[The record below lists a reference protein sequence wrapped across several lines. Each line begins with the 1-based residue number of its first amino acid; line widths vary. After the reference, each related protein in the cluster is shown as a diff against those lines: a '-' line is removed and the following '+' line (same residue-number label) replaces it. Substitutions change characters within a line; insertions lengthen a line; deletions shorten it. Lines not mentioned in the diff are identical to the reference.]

1 MIMKNFVEEL
11 IIKKRKRY
19 QDDYN
24 EMLGDYNRELET
36 IKGYNGRQILEL
48 LQNCDDEGSDEILIS
63 LDKEAQTISISNNG
77 QPFSQKG
84 YRSLF
89 IANLSSKTS
98 KRKYI
103 GNKGLGFRSI
113 INWSDSI
120 EIQSAN
126 LLLKYSEENRVKVYN
141 ELFTEDFRQAKNEE
155 ENLKG
160 NIIPIPF
167 LSIPE
172 LQTVESDYYITTIKI
187 KYKSEYLVDIIEQVK
202 TITPETLLFL
212 RNIKYVKRQGF
223 DGLNDIQCEKQS
235 LITDEQFKPSQ
246 KITFVESSVWN
257 IFEEEAILPS
267 QYKESNNDEDEFYQ
281 IKIAIEENF
290 KRTSPLLYSY
300 FPTNIRLNQPYILH
314 ATFDLDSTRNQLND
328 SNKNRFLLARIVD
341 FTTKVAKFYA
351 SEVVNYTPLE
361 ILYHSHQADS
371 LSKLGYYE
379 KLKIAISEGCIYPCI
394 DNTYKKKNEVIY
406 VSDDFAQTLINI
418 NATHL
423 FSNHLKRLNS
433 SKVIIPK
440 TNLGAI
446 PNIIDVLNKISSL
459 SLTHKHRALFI
470 SQVVKEGSFIKNRL
484 INQLNLLVNDNNDI
498 ILGDEYIYTPITQG
512 NELQTPSFS
521 RIQFLNKDL
530 YEELLVVFNYSSKD
544 NPIRSRFLYDKLSG
558 FCNIH
563 SYEPAT
569 LAQKIVSETN
579 KIIEKDE
586 NNAIEK
592 IQEMNRCLFYNYKKR
607 DGNIPVMNE
616 RINVPSI
623 TLNKKVKP
631 INDLVLSSGYPT
643 GRITALIFENIYSEE
658 NYIAD
663 SETLGFTQNDDVYEI
678 ENYLLWL
685 NVNRYAKYRVYTNV
699 ISGYSNYANYIKQLK
714 GLNQTSYS
722 LTLKVIDSFYKV
734 LEKISLERLIIWIYF
749 DEDLK
754 KQLNDLKNEDVFNN
768 FYRAYNRISNIPTY
782 LKYLIQSRYKYKFS
796 DLLIDDDYLWS
807 NDFNITYQSKEF
819 TDNGINKSSI
829 NEILVSLGAK
839 DDFNQLTINK
849 VAEII
854 NKAPKHYPDGKKTQ
868 SIYKKSLSHYKENR
882 QALVSP
888 VELFADNGSEKL
900 GLYAQDKVY
909 FSEKIK
915 LPKLLKKD
923 FPIFNFPARQGGIEA
938 IKFFGI
944 NDLKNLDIEITT
956 KTELERITAIFK
968 EYFEKIKPLILTQR
982 ISSIEDKKQKGN
994 QANVCKNINIVLC
1007 ESITYKVKDTEYGVS
1022 DYEFLHY
1029 EKNEYYLRIKNS
1041 DTLDS
1046 LRKNHLFTESFAE
1059 IISLSFD
1066 ISGEKNEFKHILQSD
1081 YEFAIE
1087 NIKNEFGNDCY
1098 QEARNLL
1105 GLANHKQAFWQ
1116 AVFKSKE
1123 FEYEETL
1130 DDLSLEALILS
1141 KFNIEFST
1149 NSIDYENLEDETEL
1163 NKVYDL
1169 FNLVQIELKSF
1180 ASIYEYPIG
1189 FEKVN
1194 YFKIKNYLLSKK
1206 KTVKCSV
1213 WKQLES
1219 KEVEEQSL
1227 FLDLIDKY
1235 ENFEG
1240 FVKEKSLLT
1249 KYEFTIDLDTILKE
1263 YVSFLYK
1270 DLQLSQEIDLDI
1282 VKNLNQEGL
1291 KTDELFQINQ
1301 SKRFKSL
1308 IYFKNAIEII
1318 KQEIRKELD
1327 EKIETSEIQ
1336 VVKNE
1341 SIVHP
1346 KLLDSVNLQPKIIS
1360 KDYNLNKKNGVYI
1373 PKYVDTRKLKEIGTT
1388 SERIVYQYLLKDKN
1402 YKDVYWAGEDDE
1414 GLHHDIRYTDNSQR
1428 IKYVEVKTFDNGYFY
1443 LSKAEYEFGKNHKE
1457 DYEIWLVKNK
1467 QEIIPIRNFF
1477 TDGKY
1482 EATPNEYIIYLEYIT
1497 A

>member
-1 MIMKNFVEEL
+1 MKNFVKEL
-11 IIKKRKRY
+11 IIKKQKRY

-212 RNIKYVKRQGF
+212 RNIKHVKRQGF

-267 QYKESNNDEDEFYQ
+267 QYKESNYDENEFYQ

-328 SNKNRFLLARIVD
+328 SKKNRFLLARIVD

-379 KLKIAISEGCIYPCI
+379 KLKIAISEG
-394 DNTYKKKNEVIY
+394 
-406 VSDDFAQTLINI
+406 
-418 NATHL
+418 
-423 FSNHLKRLNS
+423 
-433 SKVIIPK
+433 
-440 TNLGAI
+440 AI

-470 SQVVKEGSFIKNRL
+470 SQVVKE
-484 INQLNLLVNDNNDI
+484 
-498 ILGDEYIYTPITQG
+498 G

-631 INDLVLSSGYPT
+631 ISDLVLSSDYPT
-643 GRITALIFENIYSEE
+643 GRHTALIFENIYSEE

-663 SETLGFTQNDDVYEI
+663 SETLGFTQNDDEYEI
-678 ENYLLWL
+678 ESYLLWL
-685 NVNRYAKYRVYTNV
+685 NVNRYTRYRIYQNV
-699 ISGYSNYANYIKQLK
+699 TSGYPNYTNYIKQLK
-714 GLNQTSYS
+714 GINQSKGYS
-722 LTLKVIDSFYKV
+722 LTLKAIDSF
-734 LEKISLERLIIWIYF
+734 EKILENISVERLIIWIYF

-754 KQLNDLKNEDVFNN
+754 KQLNDSKNEDVFNN
-768 FYRAYNRISNIPTY
+768 FYR
-782 LKYLIQSRYKYKFS
+782 
-796 DLLIDDDYLWS
+796 
-807 NDFNITYQSKEF
+807 
-819 TDNGINKSSI
+819 
-829 NEILVSLGAK
+829 
-839 DDFNQLTINK
+839 
-849 VAEII
+849 
-854 NKAPKHYPDGKKTQ
+854 
-868 SIYKKSLSHYKENR
+868 
-882 QALVSP
+882 
-888 VELFADNGSEKL
+888 
-900 GLYAQDKVY
+900 
-909 FSEKIK
+909 
-915 LPKLLKKD
+915 
-923 FPIFNFPARQGGIEA
+923 
-938 IKFFGI
+938 
-944 NDLKNLDIEITT
+944 
-956 KTELERITAIFK
+956 
-968 EYFEKIKPLILTQR
+968 
-982 ISSIEDKKQKGN
+982 
-994 QANVCKNINIVLC
+994 
-1007 ESITYKVKDTEYGVS
+1007 
-1022 DYEFLHY
+1022 
-1029 EKNEYYLRIKNS
+1029 
-1041 DTLDS
+1041 
-1046 LRKNHLFTESFAE
+1046 
-1059 IISLSFD
+1059 
-1066 ISGEKNEFKHILQSD
+1066 
-1081 YEFAIE
+1081 
-1087 NIKNEFGNDCY
+1087 
-1098 QEARNLL
+1098 
-1105 GLANHKQAFWQ
+1105 
-1116 AVFKSKE
+1116 
-1123 FEYEETL
+1123 
-1130 DDLSLEALILS
+1130 
-1141 KFNIEFST
+1141 
-1149 NSIDYENLEDETEL
+1149 
-1163 NKVYDL
+1163 
-1169 FNLVQIELKSF
+1169 
-1180 ASIYEYPIG
+1180 
-1189 FEKVN
+1189 
-1194 YFKIKNYLLSKK
+1194 
-1206 KTVKCSV
+1206 
-1213 WKQLES
+1213 
-1219 KEVEEQSL
+1219 
-1227 FLDLIDKY
+1227 
-1235 ENFEG
+1235 
-1240 FVKEKSLLT
+1240 
-1249 KYEFTIDLDTILKE
+1249 
-1263 YVSFLYK
+1263 
-1270 DLQLSQEIDLDI
+1270 
-1282 VKNLNQEGL
+1282 
-1291 KTDELFQINQ
+1291 
-1301 SKRFKSL
+1301 
-1308 IYFKNAIEII
+1308 
-1318 KQEIRKELD
+1318 
-1327 EKIETSEIQ
+1327 
-1336 VVKNE
+1336 
-1341 SIVHP
+1341 
-1346 KLLDSVNLQPKIIS
+1346 
-1360 KDYNLNKKNGVYI
+1360 
-1373 PKYVDTRKLKEIGTT
+1373 
-1388 SERIVYQYLLKDKN
+1388 
-1402 YKDVYWAGEDDE
+1402 
-1414 GLHHDIRYTDNSQR
+1414 
-1428 IKYVEVKTFDNGYFY
+1428 
-1443 LSKAEYEFGKNHKE
+1443 
-1457 DYEIWLVKNK
+1457 
-1467 QEIIPIRNFF
+1467 
-1477 TDGKY
+1477 
-1482 EATPNEYIIYLEYIT
+1482 
-1497 A
+1497 